1 MKAKTEI
8 IEETAA
14 YYNLSNRGYD
24 KGHNSCKYFTSDG
37 KMCAVGRCLINPEEQ
52 MDSRETA
59 CRLLEDSFDLLKE
72 EYRIADL
79 WFWADLQRFHDCRSN
94 WTDSGLSSDGELEKR
109 RLLNLYK
116 D

>member
-1 MKAKTEI
+1 MKTKTEI

-14 YYNLSNRGYD
+14 FYNLSNRGYD
-24 KGHNSCKYFTSDG
+24 KESNSCRYLTGDG

-52 MDSRETA
+52 QFNEEGAHT
-59 CRLLEDSFDLLKE
+59 LLSCSFDLLKK
-72 EYRIADL
+72 EYRIEDL
-79 WFWADLQRFHDCRSN
+79 DFWYNLQRFHDCRSN

-109 RLLNLYK
+109 RLLNQFK